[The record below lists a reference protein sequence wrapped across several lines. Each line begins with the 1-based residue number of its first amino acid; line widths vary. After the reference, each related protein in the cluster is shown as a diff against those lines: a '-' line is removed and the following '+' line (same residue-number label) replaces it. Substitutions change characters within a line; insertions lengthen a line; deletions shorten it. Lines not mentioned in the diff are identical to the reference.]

1 MGALLQ
7 LRLLCFALLGLLLAT
22 TGTFAS
28 IRACH
33 AGEHAFLAA
42 NSTGPAL
49 ATAAVSTTQG
59 SSTES
64 STRLALIPPAAVQPT
79 YDLDGNLLQDGLWS
93 FLWDGSNR
101 LIQME
106 SLPSWPAGANRL
118 KLRFAYDA
126 AGRRIHKQ
134 VFQEVNLN
142 GSKTYVLKLD
152 RRFLYDGWNLI
163 AELDPDGSP
172 ARTYLWGTD
181 LSGSAQGAGGVGG
194 LLAIHILKGP
204 ASAVG
209 VHFPFYDGNGNVT
222 GLTSAATG
230 METARYSYDAFGVEL
245 RASGPAAQANPFHFS
260 TKFTDEESG
269 LVYFGFRYYDPSA
282 GRWLSRD
289 PIGEQGGVNLYGM
302 VRNDPVNSVDTLG
315 LNAHLTNLTDTNGL
329 KYVVDDSLNNYTL
342 FIPSLNRWVP
352 ISQEVMFWFQF
363 GPKSE
368 QEEDAQ
374 RILLEAIKAA
384 NKPRDLLGNLQKL
397 ESLCE
402 VLKLSPLERPQAYAA
417 LERLEEAK
425 SRLKG
430 MALDLAL
437 SLAPEVAPVL
447 ISKAATI
454 AATVRA
460 QRAAKASLRAGAIPK
475 VPWHQA
481 GGRWNPLNYRVSPTF
496 NMGGAQFY
504 YKAPVAQAAKTT
516 VTPLGEIVGAYKG
529 GGLNGLRGVGN
540 PGSSAT
546 IREVAGISGADE
558 ASAFFNHI
566 TAGGTLK
573 VNTPGLRVAEMPDGS
588 FVTFRPAGKVPNATS
603 GVAPPTIDVNIPG
616 TDHFKLKL
624 LP

>member
-302 VRNDPVNSVDTLG
+302 VRNDPVNSVDVLG
-315 LNAHLTNLTDTNGL
+315 LSPNPNS
-329 KYVVDDSLNNYTL
+329 VVSPADV
-342 FIPSLNRWVP
+342 I
-352 ISQEVMFWFQF
+352 
-363 GPKSE
+363 
-368 QEEDAQ
+368 Q
-374 RILLEAIKAA
+374 RIRNQFEK
-384 NKPRDLLGNLQKL
+384 
-397 ESLCE
+397 
-402 VLKLSPLERPQAYAA
+402 V
-417 LERLEEAK
+417 AK
-425 SRLKG
+425 
-430 MALDLAL
+430 
-437 SLAPEVAPVL
+437 EVANSNSNFTLPFGSTSSVDANVKALKVL
-447 ISKAATI
+447 TSVIDTGGIDDGSNLFVYSCKCGWIDVGHVMQSAMI
-454 AATVRA
+454 AAFLKNEVR
-460 QRAAKASLRAGAIPK
+460 RVMPK
-475 VPWHQA
+475 VPNPGGVAAALTALGSYGVEIHQA
-481 GGRWNPLNYRVSPTF
+481 TARATGARGPLWEALKRIDGGRGAGLQDYIRADVARLGLGGDGWSASSFTIEDLPSNL
-496 NMGGAQFY
+496 MGAQ
-504 YKAPVAQAAKTT
+504 
-516 VTPLGEIVGAYKG
+516 LGA
-529 GGLNGLRGVGN
+529 GLNGPTGRQNWHERFGFGEGYGEIEDAVQDIESKLTALFQRCSAVNPTGRIGEFLRADAKYYSQA
-540 PGSSAT
+540 GS
-546 IREVAGISGADE
+546 
-558 ASAFFNHI
+558 
-566 TAGGTLK
+566 AGGPYYPGDVHNFTF
-573 VNTPGLRVAEMPDGS
+573 TPQKTRSHDCVCRGQ
-588 FVTFRPAGKVPNATS
+588 
-603 GVAPPTIDVNIPG
+603 
-616 TDHFKLKL
+616 
-624 LP
+624 